1 MGATQCNDVMFG
13 DAQAL
18 GVTDAE
24 APIKVAIKLRS
35 PKKLRV
41 AIEPKA
47 ARRQRRRGGP
57 RPVAIVRLY
66 YLSGFDVRD
75 QGGELLNFRQCT
87 TFL

>member
-1 MGATQCNDVMFG
+1 LGAAQCNDVMCG

-18 GVTDAE
+18 GVADAK
-24 APIKVAIKLRS
+24 APIKVATKRGS

-66 YLSGFDVRD
+66 YLSSFDVRD
-75 QGGELLNFRQCT
+75 
-87 TFL
+87 